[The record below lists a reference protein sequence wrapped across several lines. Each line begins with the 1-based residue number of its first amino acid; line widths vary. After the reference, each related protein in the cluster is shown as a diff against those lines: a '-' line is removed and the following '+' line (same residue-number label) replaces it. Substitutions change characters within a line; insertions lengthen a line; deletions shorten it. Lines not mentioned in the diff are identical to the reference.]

1 MLINGD
7 DLTAATSLER
17 SGAVI
22 FIEQKILQRSQ
33 KERAKP
39 TLLLIR
45 AGQCVLLKQMG
56 EETLDEILC
65 ICG

>member
-1 MLINGD
+1 MLLNRD
-7 DLTAATSLER
+7 DLTATTSLQC

-22 FIEQKILQRSQ
+22 LVVQKILQRPQ
-33 KERAKP
+33 QERAQP

-45 AGQCVLLKQMG
+45 AGQCALLKQIG

-65 ICG
+65 VSG